1 MKILIS
7 GSDKHYAIENIYC
20 KYLNELRVDTKIF
33 AGQTILQNFIE
44 QSFINRVRN
53 RLGFVESVYAL
64 ISKQLEEKIEEDKPD
79 VVLVFKGMEILPDTI
94 KRIKQKKIFIA
105 NYNPDH
111 PFIFSGRGSGN
122 ANVTKAFPHY
132 DLHFCYS
139 KLLMQEIEKEY
150 KIPTAFLPFGFELSQ
165 QDYDICQQE
174 TEIPKVCFLGNPD
187 VERVAFL
194 KKLVALKVP
203 ITIHGHHWNRY
214 FKNNDY
220 VTLKNACYQLDY
232 WKTLRKYRLQLN
244 ILRKHNVDSHN
255 MRTFEAPAI
264 GGIQLAD
271 DTTEHRLFFEPEK
284 DIFLFKGVADCAEKI
299 KYILGLEAKQ
309 INLFRESARLRSL
322 TEDYSYKNR
331 VKNLIKKL
339 QSQKVK

>member
-1 MKILIS
+1 MKIVIS
-7 GSDKHYAIENIYC
+7 GSNQHYAIENIYC
-20 KYLNELRVDTKIF
+20 KYLNELGVDTKIF
-33 AGQTILQNFIE
+33 AGQTILNSFIE

-53 RLGFVESVYAL
+53 RLGFVENVYAL
-64 ISKQLEEKIEEDKPD
+64 ISKQLEEKIEEEKPD
-79 VVLVFKGMEILPDTI
+79 VVLVFKGMEILPNTI
-94 KRIKQKKIFIA
+94 KRIKEKKIFIC

-122 ANVTKAFPHY
+122 SNVTKAFPHY

-139 KLLMQEIEKEY
+139 KLLMQQIEKEY

-174 TEIPKVCFLGNPD
+174 TEIPAVCFLGNPD
-187 VERVAFL
+187 NERVAFI
-194 KKLVALKVP
+194 KQLVALKVP

-214 FKNNDY
+214 FKNNAY
-220 VTLKNACYQLDY
+220 VTLQEACYQLDY
-232 WKTLRKYRLQLN
+232 WKTLRKYKLQLN

-255 MRTFEAPAI
+255 MRTFEVPAI

-284 DIFLFKGVADCAEKI
+284 EIFLFKGVENCAEKI
-299 KYILGLEAKQ
+299 RHILSLDTNQLSLVRK
-309 INLFRESARLRSL
+309 NARLRSL
-322 TEDYSYKNR
+322 AADYSYKNR
-331 VKNLIKKL
+331 VRSIVN
-339 QSQKVK
+339 SF